1 MSSKPEICVT
11 EKNPRIF
18 NGELPRPIGPFSP
31 AVRAGDF
38 VLLSGMIG
46 QDAATGQ
53 LVAGGVA
60 EQARQI
66 FHNLDKLLRSAG
78 KTRADAVK
86 VNVYLVDMDDY
97 AAMNEVY
104 SQLFSEPYPAR
115 TTIAVAALPLGARI
129 EVELV
134 AR

>member
-1 MSSKPEICVT
+1 MT
-11 EKNPRIF
+11 EKNQRIF
-18 NGELPRPIGPFSP
+18 HEELPRPVGPFSP

-38 VLLSGMIG
+38 VFLSGMIG
-46 QDAATGQ
+46 QDAASGR

-60 EQARQI
+60 EQAHQI
-66 FHNLDKLLRSAG
+66 FHNAATLLRSAG
-78 KTRADAVK
+78 KTLGDAVK
-86 VNVYLVDMDDY
+86 VNVYLVDMDDF
-97 AAMNEVY
+97 AAMNAVY
-104 SQLFSEPYPAR
+104 SKKFSEPYPAR